1 MKEFMDSLFLSSSW
15 KVEVQDL
22 LLLKKRKTPDT
33 GTLRAGKPFSITLN
47 FINDRSR
54 NPAGRQALRD
64 DGFMK
69 KGSHPER
76 ATRRVSGSTAWV
88 VSRGFTLIEL
98 LVVVLIIG
106 ILSAVAVPQYTRAV
120 EKSRITEAKILLK
133 ALSDAEDVYVL
144 SNGDPCGTYNIEDLD
159 ISLPGTVIENGS
171 GVRTKNFDI
180 YIDECVYYDDTVGK
194 GNARA
199 FFADRLGQEW
209 SVLWGGPSYGE
220 FKNGS
225 FYCWNAYSKEDEICP
240 KAGAIKNAEGY
251 WIFQ

>member
-1 MKEFMDSLFLSSSW
+1 MKGFMNSLFLSSSW
-15 KVEVQDL
+15 KVVVQDL
-22 LLLKKRKTPDT
+22 LLLKKRKTTDT
-33 GTLRAGKPFSITLN
+33 GTLRAGKPSSMTLS
-47 FINDRSR
+47 FINDRFPTTTLG
-54 NPAGRQALRD
+54 ND
-64 DGFMK
+64 DFMK
-69 KGSHPER
+69 RESHPEL
-76 ATRRVSGSTAWV
+76 VSGSTAWV
-88 VSRGFTLIEL
+88 VRRGFTLIEL

-106 ILSAVAVPQYTRAV
+106 ILTAVAVPQYTKAV

-240 KAGAIKNAEGY
+240 KAGAIKNTEGY

>member
-1 MKEFMDSLFLSSSW
+1 MKEFRDVSRAATCASGVISECFSRKS
-15 KVEVQDL
+15 VVT
-22 LLLKKRKTPDT
+22 KRRDPV
-33 GTLRAGKPFSITLN
+33 TLRAAKPYGMTS
-47 FINDRSR
+47 DWG
-54 NPAGRQALRD
+54 GRTVNY
-64 DGFMK
+64 FC
-69 KGSHPER
+69 
-76 ATRRVSGSTAWV
+76 TA
-88 VSRGFTLIEL
+88 SAGFTLIEL

-106 ILSAVAVPQYTRAV
+106 FLATVAVPQYTKAV

-159 ISLPGTVIENGS
+159 ISLPGTVIENGA

-240 KAGAIKNAEGY
+240 KAGAIKNAEGD